1 MSEFSYQLI
10 PFAFIFLIVLFY
22 LSKKNIKK
30 IHDDQNE
37 QNNLEAHE
45 IFLKMPKKAPSA
57 ERAL

>member
-45 IFLKMPKKAPSA
+45 IFLKMPKKSS
-57 ERAL
+57 